1 MPSFSGKQNFEGSPA
16 LPVDPIKLALASSV
30 SSPEASPI
38 PIPASFSRHF
48 QHTWNQILSNV
59 LLTLVF
65 SPVSSPSKALW
76 RPRLSELTGGKQGQ
90 GSHEGRQRQLA
101 ACSTNG
107 TPCLLSFY
115 PRWSHSLHLPATLI
129 FTLGQA
135 PQLFGRIYSSESLIQ
150 MLPSSQRDVWL
161 CIQLFVYHL
170 LCWDMGQVEWF
181 SLKPWLKKI

>member
-1 MPSFSGKQNFEGSPA
+1 MPSFSGKKTFEGSPA

-76 RPRLSELTGGKQGQ
+76 RPRLSGLTGGKQGQ

-115 PRWSHSLHLPATLI
+115 PRWTPQFTPGATLI
-129 FTLGQA
+129 STLGQA
-135 PQLFGRIYSSESLIQ
+135 PQLFANPWFSCHHPVTERLDYAFRLKLGAPIF
-150 MLPSSQRDVWL
+150 
-161 CIQLFVYHL
+161 FVYYL
-170 LCWDMGQVEWF
+170 SCLG
-181 SLKPWLKKI
+181 KPSYTKSDVFLHIV